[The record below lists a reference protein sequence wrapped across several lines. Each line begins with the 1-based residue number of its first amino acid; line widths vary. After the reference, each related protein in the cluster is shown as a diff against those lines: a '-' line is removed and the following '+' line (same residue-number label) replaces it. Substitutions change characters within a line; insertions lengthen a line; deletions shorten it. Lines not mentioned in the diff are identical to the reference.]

1 MSELVIK
8 KCTIA
13 DLEGASNIQEILDEY
28 AAESSPSIKGL
39 PRPMAKVD
47 TYKHLESM
55 NAIHI
60 IGAFSDAVL
69 IGYIII
75 IAPIMPHY
83 SIRIAV
89 SESFFVLKEHRKTGA
104 GLKLLRA
111 AEEWAKEQGAC
122 GILVSAP
129 TDGDLAEVLPRTGYT
144 ETNRVFFRSLGDE

>member
-1 MSELVIK
+1 MSLFIK

-13 DLEGASNIQEILDEY
+13 DLECAPNIQDILAEY
-28 AAESSPSIKGL
+28 AAESSPPIRGL
-39 PRPMAKVD
+39 PRPLAKVD
-47 TYKHLESM
+47 TYKHLESI

-60 IGAFSDAVL
+60 MGAFFDDLL

-75 IAPIMPHY
+75 LAPIMPHY

-104 GLKLLRA
+104 GLKLLHA
-111 AEEWAKEQGAC
+111 AEIWAKEQGAC
-122 GILVSAP
+122 GILVSSP
-129 TDGDLAEVLPRTGYT
+129 LGGDLAEVLPKVGYT